1 MKRVFVETT
10 TVGDLVD
17 RAAAES
23 GGDAIVFPGER
34 VTYPEL
40 AELTDR
46 FARSLRALG
55 IGRQDKVGILMPN
68 QLDYAAA
75 FVGACK
81 LGAVPVPIN
90 GRFKAHELS
99 HVIAHADLKVLL
111 TAAGPD
117 EAVDF
122 PGLLAEVFPDAAR
135 QEPERLRLEA
145 ARELRSLVH
154 LNGERPG
161 FLTRA
166 AFEAGS
172 DGISEEELRTLQSR
186 VAVRDVAML
195 MYTSGTTAKPKGCLL
210 THEAVVRHGINV
222 QRTKFHM
229 SPETSDVFWDP
240 LPMFHIGGIVPML
253 GCIGNRATFVHAGH
267 FDPLISLH
275 QLQDERC
282 TIAYPAFDLIWLA
295 ILDHPSYP
303 EFDLSRL
310 RLIQSITTPERMRDL
325 QQRMPWAVE
334 VTSFGCTES
343 ASNTTLG
350 AADDPEELR
359 LSTLGTVVPGMEL
372 KIVDHETG
380 NELLPNEVGELCLRG
395 YARFEGYY
403 KDPEQ
408 TARAIDADGWFHTG
422 DLGSLDEHGYLR
434 YSGRLKDM
442 LKVGGENVAS
452 IEIED
457 YLVRHPAVNIAQ
469 VVGAPD
475 ARYDEVPAAF
485 VELKPG
491 HSATADE
498 LIAFCVGKIATY
510 KVPRYVRIVDEW
522 PMSGTKIKKFV
533 LREQI
538 AMELA
543 QLGISEAPKIDS
555 HGRAGG

>member
-1 MKRVFVETT
+1 
-10 TVGDLVD
+10 
-17 RAAAES
+17 
-23 GGDAIVFPGER
+23 
-34 VTYPEL
+34 
-40 AELTDR
+40 
-46 FARSLRALG
+46 
-55 IGRQDKVGILMPN
+55 
-68 QLDYAAA
+68 
-75 FVGACK
+75 
-81 LGAVPVPIN
+81 
-90 GRFKAHELS
+90 
-99 HVIAHADLKVLL
+99 
-111 TAAGPD
+111 
-117 EAVDF
+117 
-122 PGLLAEVFPDAAR
+122 
-135 QEPERLRLEA
+135 
-145 ARELRSLVH
+145 
-154 LNGERPG
+154 
-161 FLTRA
+161 
-166 AFEAGS
+166 
-172 DGISEEELRTLQSR
+172 
-186 VAVRDVAML
+186 
-195 MYTSGTTAKPKGCLL
+195 
-210 THEAVVRHGINV
+210 
-222 QRTKFHM
+222 
-229 SPETSDVFWDP
+229 
-240 LPMFHIGGIVPML
+240 
-253 GCIGNRATFVHAGH
+253 
-267 FDPLISLH
+267 
-275 QLQDERC
+275 
-282 TIAYPAFDLIWLA
+282 
-295 ILDHPSYP
+295 
-303 EFDLSRL
+303 
-310 RLIQSITTPERMRDL
+310 
-325 QQRMPWAVE
+325 MPWAVE